1 MYVLRKS
8 VKDGTSVARG
18 GLTNPSICVP
28 PLLGGV
34 APSAIVVVPPA
45 DVTSSTP
52 ATISPVA

>member
-1 MYVLRKS
+1 M
-8 VKDGTSVARG
+8 KDGTSVARG